1 MKLQK
6 KNSIHPSAIDAEDSA
21 NQERA
26 ESISDKIKDML
37 VICIGQFRLLSTE
50 IRLRFVASCFAPTLQ
65 QTVD

>member
-37 VICIGQFRLLSTE
+37 MIYI
-50 IRLRFVASCFAPTLQ
+50 
-65 QTVD
+65 